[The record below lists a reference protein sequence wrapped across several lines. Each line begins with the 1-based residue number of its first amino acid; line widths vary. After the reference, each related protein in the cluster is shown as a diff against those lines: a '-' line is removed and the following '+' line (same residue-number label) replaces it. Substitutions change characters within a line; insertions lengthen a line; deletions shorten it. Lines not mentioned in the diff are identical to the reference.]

1 MAFSRDATQ
10 RPKRNANRSGGVCAF
25 GWLEVAKEG
34 AHRSDEGTRERLAG
48 RRYTLVPTPPDLLV
62 GVPCDAVF
70 EPAAAVILAGDL
82 AHIAFPELISV
93 IAHTRTSGT
102 MRVMSAS
109 GTRSVIFAD
118 GEVRG
123 VTSARVA
130 ERLGEVAARMGLLK
144 LEELDELC
152 GDAAEG
158 RRAGRIAVERGMLSE
173 RDLWNAMQEHAITIF
188 QSILLESRGAFL
200 LTQECIDDALTV
212 PGLPAEALLME
223 CVRRLDEMRAGG
235 SMAGRSREP
244 EKVLATFNGAF
255 RDILATAD
263 QAGAGD
269 ALRSAAASVFE
280 EEPSHE
286 PIFRGIA
293 FSEQGELPEQEVLK
307 RASEVAKNREVLVG
321 DLLLD
326 ALTTAMLFLLFV
338 AGEHLEPSVNQALHA
353 RVKAAVTDF

>member
-1 MAFSRDATQ
+1 L
-10 RPKRNANRSGGVCAF
+10 

-48 RRYTLVPTPPDLLV
+48 RRYTLVPAPPDLLV
-62 GVPCDAVF
+62 GVPCHAVC
-70 EPAAAVILAGDL
+70 EPVAPVILAGDL
-82 AHIAFPELISV
+82 AHIAFPELISL
-93 IAHTRTSGT
+93 IANTRTSGAL
-102 MRVMSAS
+102 RVMSGS

-123 VTSARVA
+123 AASASVG

-144 LEELDELC
+144 LEELEQVY
-152 GDAAEG
+152 GEVAQG
-158 RRAGRIAVERGMLSE
+158 RRPGRIAVERGMLSE

-200 LTQECIDDALTV
+200 LTRECVDDALTV

-223 CVRRLDEMRAGG
+223 CVRRLDELRAVELEVGG
-235 SMAGRSREP
+235 SCKP
-244 EKVLATFNGAF
+244 ERLLAAFNGAF

-269 ALRSAAASVFE
+269 ALRGAAACVFE
-280 EEPSHE
+280 EGPSHE
-286 PIFRGIA
+286 PVFRGIA
-293 FSEQGELPEQEVLK
+293 FSEQGELPEQEMLK
-307 RASEVAKNREVLVG
+307 RASEVAKNREVPVAG
-321 DLLLD
+321 LLLN
-326 ALTTAMLFLLFV
+326 ALTTTMLFLLFV

-353 RVKAAVTDF
+353 RVKAAVTRL